1 MEVTLRGVGDEFF
14 AAAVSTVFIGRN
26 VESLAPKGKSR
37 TAVATTI
44 VYIASMEV
52 ERGTYLVA
60 GSMFEG
66 LVNINTR
73 LLIATVLVENPSIGV
88 EISSVLRFGIYRLPT
103 HSFSL
108 VEITSFKAEK
118 ISVIVEAKKDVWI
131 EISRL
136 SIK

>member
-1 MEVTLRGVGDEFF
+1 MLNFSSQLCALF
-14 AAAVSTVFIGRN
+14 FIGRN
-26 VESLAPKGKSR
+26 VESLAPKGKGR

-52 ERGTYLVA
+52 ERSTYLVV

-88 EISSVLRFGIYRLPT
+88 EISSVLRLSIYCLFA
-103 HSFSL
+103 HSFGL
-108 VEITSFKAEK
+108 VEITTFKAEK
-118 ISVIVEAKKDVWI
+118 ISVIVEAK
-131 EISRL
+131 
-136 SIK
+136 